1 MKNKQP
7 EGKAENKW
15 GQSKTLTPFIL
26 SIPWTSLY
34 SESVIHVTAA
44 YRPSVDIKKG
54 NIRRVAL
61 ILLVRLSLP
70 NHSSITE
77 LRCSQPEDLSGP
89 EIL

>member
-34 SESVIHVTAA
+34 SESVMHVTAA
-44 YRPSVDIKKG
+44 YRPSMDM
-54 NIRRVAL
+54 AAECS
-61 ILLVRLSLP
+61 VRQRHTVLP
-70 NHSSITE
+70 WT
-77 LRCSQPEDLSGP
+77 
-89 EIL
+89 